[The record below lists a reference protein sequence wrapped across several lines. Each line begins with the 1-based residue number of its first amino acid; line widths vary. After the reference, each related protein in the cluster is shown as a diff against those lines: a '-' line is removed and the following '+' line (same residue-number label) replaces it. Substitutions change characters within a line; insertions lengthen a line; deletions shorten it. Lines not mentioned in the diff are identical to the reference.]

1 MWILH
6 GFKFCFHFTTFHFQC
21 VTFTRIDFL
30 LLFHNISFP
39 FCDFYKD
46 LHFTFISQHFTSIGW
61 LLQGFTLYFHF
72 ATFHFHCVTF
82 ARIYILIPFHNI
94 SLPFCD
100 FYKDLHLIC
109 ISQHFTSIVWL
120 LQRLIFFLL
129 FHNMSLPLWT
139 FIRIYILLPFHSIPL
154 PLCEFYKDI
163 HFALISQHFT
173 SIVWLL
179 QGLTFYFHFLSFYFH
194 CMIFTR
200 IYVLLP
206 FHNILLPLC
215 NFYEDWPFTSVL
227 QHFTS
232 ILWLLQGFTFY
243 FHFTTSQFH
252 CVTFTKIYFLLPFYN
267 IVNGEEEKKMPLIL
281 QLSINL
287 FSWLHIGAESCSS
300 LLG

>member
-94 SLPFCD
+94 SLSFCD

-120 LQRLIFFLL
+120 LQRLISC
-129 FHNMSLPLWT
+129 H
-139 FIRIYILLPFHSIPL
+139 
-154 PLCEFYKDI
+154 
-163 HFALISQHFT
+163 
-173 SIVWLL
+173 
-179 QGLTFYFHFLSFYFH
+179 FH
-194 CMIFTR
+194 CG
-200 IYVLLP
+200 
-206 FHNILLPLC
+206 
-215 NFYEDWPFTSVL
+215 
-227 QHFTS
+227 
-232 ILWLLQGFTFY
+232 LLQGFTFY
-243 FHFTTSQFH
+243 FHFTAFHFH
-252 CVTFTKIYFLLPFYN
+252 CVNFTRIYILL
-267 IVNGEEEKKMPLIL
+267 
-281 QLSINL
+281 
-287 FSWLHIGAESCSS
+287 
-300 LLG
+300 